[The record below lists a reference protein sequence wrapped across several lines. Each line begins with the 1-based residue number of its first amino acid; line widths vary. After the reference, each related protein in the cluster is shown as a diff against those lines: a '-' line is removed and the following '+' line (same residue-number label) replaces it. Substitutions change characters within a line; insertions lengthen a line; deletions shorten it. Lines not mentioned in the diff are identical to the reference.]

1 MATTGDIIEPQPWAA
16 LGLGRQQ
23 LIFVGGKG
31 GVGKTTT
38 AATLGLMA
46 ADQGCNCLVVST
58 DPAHSLGDIFG
69 QSLGDRDRQLL
80 PHLWG
85 LEIDPEAEAD
95 RYIGTVKQNLRNWV
109 KPHLY
114 SEVDRQMDLTRL
126 APGTLE
132 AALLER
138 LSQLMDDGLQRYDR
152 IIFDTA
158 PTGHTLRLLSLP
170 QLMAAWTDGLLS
182 RRQRSADLGRMFR
195 QVGDSQ
201 ALLPEPPPQDWRT
214 EQIRQILT
222 ERQRRFYRARRLL
235 LDPTM
240 TAFLLVLIP
249 EKLPIL
255 ESQKA
260 LAALRQ
266 GQIPVAA
273 LVINRVL
280 PETASG
286 DFFET
291 RRHQEAAYL
300 RQIQR
305 DFRQLPHFQV
315 PFFAKD
321 VQGVEALRQITQYL
335 AT

>member
-1 MATTGDIIEPQPWAA
+1 
-16 LGLGRQQ
+16 
-23 LIFVGGKG
+23 
-31 GVGKTTT
+31 
-38 AATLGLMA
+38 
-46 ADQGCNCLVVST
+46 
-58 DPAHSLGDIFG
+58 
-69 QSLGDRDRQLL
+69 
-80 PHLWG
+80 
-85 LEIDPEAEAD
+85 
-95 RYIGTVKQNLRNWV
+95 
-109 KPHLY
+109 
-114 SEVDRQMDLTRL
+114 
-126 APGTLE
+126 
-132 AALLER
+132 
-138 LSQLMDDGLQRYDR
+138 
-152 IIFDTA
+152 
-158 PTGHTLRLLSLP
+158 
-170 QLMAAWTDGLLS
+170 
-182 RRQRSADLGRMFR
+182 
-195 QVGDSQ
+195 
-201 ALLPEPPPQDWRT
+201 
-214 EQIRQILT
+214 
-222 ERQRRFYRARRLL
+222 
-235 LDPTM
+235 M

>member
-1 MATTGDIIEPQPWAA
+1 MATTGDIISAQPWAA
-16 LGLGRQQ
+16 LGLGRQR

-46 ADQGCNCLVVST
+46 ADQGCHCLIVST

-69 QSLGDRDRQLL
+69 QSLGDREQQLL

-85 LEIDPEAEAD
+85 VEIDPEAEAD

-114 SEVDRQMDLTRL
+114 SEVNRQMDLTRL

-138 LSQLMDDGLQRYDR
+138 LSHLMDDGLERYDR

-170 QLMAAWTDGLLS
+170 QLMAAWTDGLLR
-182 RRQRSADLGRMFR
+182 RRQQSADLSQRFR
-195 QVGDSQ
+195 QLGDNQ
-201 ALLPEPPPQDWRT
+201 DLLPKSPSQDWRT
-214 EQIRQILT
+214 EQIHQILSD
-222 ERQRRFYRARRLL
+222 RQRRFYRARRLL
-235 LDPTM
+235 LDPAM

-255 ESQKA
+255 ESKKA
-260 LAALRQ
+260 WEALRQ
-266 GQIPVAA
+266 GQVPVAA

-280 PETASG
+280 PKTALG

-291 RRHQEAAYL
+291 RRAQEAEYL
-300 RQIQR
+300 RQIQQ
-305 DFRQLPHFQV
+305 DFRQLPQFQV

-321 VQGVEALRQITQYL
+321 VQGIEALRQITQFL
-335 AT
+335 TT